1 MNAPRYGLLQ
11 ASTQLKD
18 DTEIGIF
25 TSKVLSEEGK
35 LNFGFGLKKVI
46 NADSTIKAKI
56 DKDLKA
62 AVYGDYKIGGG
73 FTLEGTVARDF
84 QEENTH
90 NGFLD
95 SDFNLG
101 LRLRYSG

>member
-1 MNAPRYGLLQ
+1 MAPPKYALLQ

-18 DTEIGIF
+18 DTEIGLF
-25 TSKVLSEEGK
+25 ASKVLSQDGK
-35 LNFGFGLKKVI
+35 MNFGFGLKKKL
-46 NADSTIKAKI
+46 NADATIKAKI

-62 AVYGDYKIGGG
+62 ALYTDYKLGGG
-73 FTLEGTVARDF
+73 FVFENTISRDF
-84 QEENTH
+84 HQENSK

-95 SDFNLG
+95 SDYLLG